1 MIERYGN
8 HGLVYDGDNAV
19 VSFEIL
25 KYADQQSIDAEKASM
40 QRPAINQ
47 VFKLKKYTVAGY
59 GPYNN
64 MPGELR
70 DLIKN
75 NHLLPEILSKQ
86 VRFMYGQGPEL
97 FKEKVEND
105 RKTRV
110 PVDRSKYADVW
121 RWLNS
126 WESNGLADDVRT
138 YLKRVIREYYYTE
151 GIFVKWVYN
160 KSRRTG
166 GPMPIRGLE
175 YVPSTR
181 ARIATKKQVD
191 MRSPIEDEEFEL
203 VLYSKW
209 QRFMSDQVREFPR
222 FKKSNPLANRVAI
235 NYTRDF
241 GFGEEIYSFP
251 TFYFGLKEWIKGSN
265 INPKY
270 INSYLKNSLSAKLHV
285 LIPDVWINQ
294 KTETLKS
301 ICELNQAREESGKP
315 LVTEYDG
322 LTDIGTEFSLGMVN
336 KLIDIKLEA
345 LTRVLSGQGENQGKT
360 FVSRR
365 FRTEYGVEEWEFKEI
380 PVKYKEFVTSI
391 IEYDKRAVEVILAG
405 KGLDPSIS
413 NVTKDGIFQTSGSGA
428 YYNYLIYLNSLSYAE
443 DFITE
448 DINRALRIN
457 FPRLRDENII
467 LSFLRHVPERQED
480 VPPKDRL
487 PQLTKNK

>member
-8 HGLVYDGDNAV
+8 HGLAYNGDNAV

-40 QRPAINQ
+40 EMPLLSK
-47 VFKLKKYTVAGY
+47 VFKFKKYHIARY
-59 GPYNN
+59 GKNN
-64 MPGELR
+64 DLPGDLR

-86 VRFMYGQGPEL
+86 VRFMYGEGPEL

-110 PVDRSKYADVW
+110 PVDKNNYADVW
-121 RWLNS
+121 SWLNS
-126 WESNGLADDVRT
+126 WESNGLADGVRT

-151 GIFVKWVYN
+151 GIFSKYVYN
-160 KSRRTG
+160 KSRRIG

-191 MRSPIEDEEFEL
+191 SRSPIEDEVFEL
-203 VLYSKW
+203 VLYSVWGK
-209 QRFMSDQVREFPR
+209 QKAGHIREFPR
-222 FKKSNPLANRVAI
+222 FQKSNPLANRVAI

-251 TFYFGLKEWIKGSN
+251 TFYYGLKEWIKGSN

-285 LIPDVWINQ
+285 LIPDIWINQ
-294 KTETLKS
+294 KSETLKT
-301 ICELNQAREESGKP
+301 ICEHNQAREEAGKP
-315 LVTEYDG
+315 LITEYDG
-322 LTDIGTEFSLGMVN
+322 LTGIGTEFNLGMVN

-380 PVKYKEFVTSI
+380 PVKYKEYVTSI

-413 NVTKDGIFQTSGSGA
+413 NVAKDGIFQTSGSGA

-457 FPRLRDENII
+457 FPRLEKENIV
-467 LSFLRHVPERQED
+467 LSFLRHIPERQEN

-487 PQLTKNK
+487 PQLTKNQ